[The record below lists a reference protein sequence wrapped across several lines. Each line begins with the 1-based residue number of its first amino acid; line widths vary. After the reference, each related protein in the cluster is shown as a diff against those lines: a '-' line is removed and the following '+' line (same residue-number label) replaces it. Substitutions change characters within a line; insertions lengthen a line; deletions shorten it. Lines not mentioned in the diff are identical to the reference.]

1 MGPESYKSLSPFQ
14 LSAKTEKIAPSF
26 LKCNSQEIL
35 LCLTQMEAV
44 TLACIIH
51 YPIQAVV
58 L

>member
-1 MGPESYKSLSPFQ
+1 MGPESYKSLSSFQ
-14 LSAKTEKIAPSF
+14 LSAKTEKTAPSC
-26 LKCNSQEIL
+26 LKCYSQEIL
-35 LCLTQMEAV
+35 LRLTQMEAV